1 VLRLSPLQAGLRI
14 LPIPIVFMAT
24 APLSAGMVE
33 RWGQRRVVGLGLVT
47 LAAGMAIISRVGIR
61 ADYSVL
67 TLGLAVSA
75 LGMGVTMAP
84 STGAIMRSLPLR
96 KAGVGSA
103 VNDATRE
110 LGGALGVAVL
120 GSILASQ
127 FRRNL
132 LPAIQ
137 GLPALGR
144 AGTANLGAAL
154 GSASSLPAGSGS
166 VFAASARSAF
176 VDALHITLLVAVAAA
191 LVAAVFVTTLLGRR
205 SVWELPS
212 AIEPAGD
219 VAASRPR
226 TTPGTDAA

>member
-1 VLRLSPLQAGLRI
+1 
-14 LPIPIVFMAT
+14 
-24 APLSAGMVE
+24 
-33 RWGQRRVVGLGLVT
+33 
-47 LAAGMAIISRVGIR
+47 
-61 ADYSVL
+61 
-67 TLGLAVSA
+67 
-75 LGMGVTMAP
+75 
-84 STGAIMRSLPLR
+84 MRSLPLR

-137 GLPALGR
+137 GLPSLGG

-154 GSASSLPAGSGS
+154 GSASNLPAGPGS
-166 VFAASARSAF
+166 VFATSARGAF
-176 VDALHITLLVAVAAA
+176 VDALHV
-191 LVAAVFVTTLLGRR
+191 TLLGRR
-205 SVWELPS
+205 AIWELPS
-212 AIEPAGD
+212 AIEAAGD

>member
-1 VLRLSPLQAGLRI
+1 
-14 LPIPIVFMAT
+14 
-24 APLSAGMVE
+24 
-33 RWGQRRVVGLGLVT
+33 
-47 LAAGMAIISRVGIR
+47 
-61 ADYSVL
+61 
-67 TLGLAVSA
+67 
-75 LGMGVTMAP
+75 
-84 STGAIMRSLPLR
+84 
-96 KAGVGSA
+96 
-103 VNDATRE
+103 
-110 LGGALGVAVL
+110 
-120 GSILASQ
+120 
-127 FRRNL
+127 
-132 LPAIQ
+132 
-137 GLPALGR
+137 LGR

>member
-1 VLRLSPLQAGLRI
+1 
-14 LPIPIVFMAT
+14 
-24 APLSAGMVE
+24 
-33 RWGQRRVVGLGLVT
+33 
-47 LAAGMAIISRVGIR
+47 MAIISRAGIR
-61 ADYSVL
+61 ADYPML

-137 GLPALGR
+137 SLPALGR
-144 AGTANLGAAL
+144 EGTANLGAAL
-154 GSASSLPAGSGS
+154 GSASSLPGDSGS

-176 VDALHITLLVAVAAA
+176 VDALHVTLLVAVAAA
-191 LVAAVFVTTLLGRR
+191 LVAAVFVTTLLGKR

-212 AIEPAGD
+212 AIETAGD

-226 TTPGTDAA
+226 TTSDTDAA